1 MTTPRLEVLRAAGVC
16 VVLDVAGPLLP
27 RVVHWGADLGPL
39 EDGGTSV
46 LAASVLAATQ
56 APVPRSALDAPWP
69 LTLLPVEDDGWSG
82 HPGVQGHREGGS
94 TALRLRLD
102 GTVRVDHLPA
112 GGGSVLAVARDGV
125 AGVRAEVTLRLDA
138 HGVLH
143 WFATLGNEGS
153 GLYDVATVRALLPLP
168 ARAGE
173 VLDLTGRWC
182 RERSPQRSRLQH
194 GTHLRASRRGR
205 TGHDA
210 TGLMCAGTVGF
221 GFRYGEVWA
230 AHVAWSGDHE
240 HLVEVLPEG
249 AGGAAAVLGGG
260 ELLRAGEVRLA
271 PGQSYSTPEVVL
283 VWSEAGLDGLS
294 DRLHASVR
302 ARPGHPSG
310 PRPLVL
316 NTWEAVYFGTD
327 TEHLMQLADTAADI
341 GVERFVLDDGWF
353 GGRRDDTRALGD
365 WVVSDEVWP
374 HGLHPLAE
382 RVRSHG
388 MQLGLWFEPEMVN
401 PDSDLLRSNPG
412 WLLAPEG
419 GSPRL
424 WRFQQALD
432 LTLPAVRNH
441 LLERIS
447 SLVSEY
453 GLDFLKWDHN
463 RDLHT
468 AVTSSQPG
476 GRTAAPDRPAVHE
489 QTLGLYALLD
499 ALRERHPGLEIESC
513 ASGGAR
519 IDLGIAGR
527 TDRVWTSDCNDALER
542 QTIQRWTTL
551 LLPPEM
557 CGTHVGPPLGHTTH
571 RMLDLSFRCVTALFG
586 HAGLEWDITTCSPAE
601 LDVLRAWAGLYR
613 EVRPLLHTGRVV
625 RADLPD
631 DSALLH
637 GVVDED
643 RAQALFAYVRLTT
656 SPEATPGRVLLPGL
670 DPAARYRLRLRTE
683 AGEPATVQADA
694 PGWWSA
700 AVSVDGFAVDGAV
713 LSRIGLAM
721 PVLAPAQ
728 AALLH
733 LALRP

>member
-1 MTTPRLEVLRAAGVC
+1 MTTGRLEVLQAAGAC

-27 RVVHWGADLGPL
+27 RVVHWGVDLGDADLG
-39 EDGGTSV
+39 
-46 LAASVLAATQ
+46 AADRGSMLAATQ
-56 APVPRSALDAPWP
+56 APVPGSALDAPWP

-94 TALRLRLD
+94 AALRLRLD
-102 GTVRVDHLPA
+102 SPVRVDRHPA
-112 GGGSVLAVARDGV
+112 GGGSVLAVAHDEA

-143 WFATLGNEGS
+143 WSATLTNQGS
-153 GLYDVATVRALLPLP
+153 GLYDVAAVRALMPLP
-168 ARAGE
+168 PRAGE

-182 RERSPQRSRLQH
+182 RERSPQRSLLQH

-210 TGLMCAGTVGF
+210 TGLICAGTAGF
-221 GFRYGEVWA
+221 GFRHGEVWA

-240 HLVEVLPEG
+240 HLAEKLPEG
-249 AGGAAAVLGGG
+249 AGGSAAVLGGG

-271 PGQSYSTPEVVL
+271 PGQSYSTPDVVL
-283 VWSEAGLDGLS
+283 VWSDVGLDGLS
-294 DRLHASVR
+294 DRLHASLR
-302 ARPGHPSG
+302 ARPGHPSS

-327 TEHLMQLADTAADI
+327 TDHLLRLADTAADI

-353 GGRRDDTRALGD
+353 GGRRDDTLALGD

-374 HGLHPLAE
+374 QGLHPLAE

-401 PDSDLLRSNPG
+401 PDSDLARDHPD
-412 WLLAPEG
+412 WVLAPAA
-419 GSPRL
+419 SHPRP
-424 WRFQQALD
+424 WRYQQALD
-432 LTLPAVRNH
+432 LTLPQVRAH

-468 AVTSSQPG
+468 AVSSPPSG
-476 GRTAAPDRPAVHE
+476 SAAPTDRPAVHD

-499 ALRERHPGLEIESC
+499 VLRERHPGLEIESC

-519 IDLGIAGR
+519 IDLGIAAR

-542 QTIQRWTTL
+542 QSIQRWTTL

-557 CGTHVGPPLGHTTH
+557 CGTHVGPPLAHTTH
-571 RMLDLSFRCVTALFG
+571 RTGDLSFRCATALFG
-586 HAGLEWDITTCSPAE
+586 HAGLEWDITTCSVAE

-613 EVRPLLHTGRVV
+613 EVRSLLHTGRVV

-631 DSALLH
+631 DTALLH
-637 GVVDED
+637 GVVGQD

-670 DPAARYRLRLRTE
+670 DPAARYRLRLRAE
-683 AGEPATVQADA
+683 AGEPATVQAAA

-700 AVSVDGFAVDGAV
+700 AASAEGFAVDGAT
-713 LSRIGLAM
+713 LSRVGLAM
-721 PVLAPAQ
+721 PVLAPGQ
-728 AALLH
+728 AAVLH
-733 LALRP
+733 LALRR